1 MMQAFRNSA
10 KVAGAIFALLM
21 LIFMATSVD
30 WGSLTRS
37 TSAGKINGRTV
48 DVRSY
53 QQFVQQTIDNR
64 QRESP
69 ASLTLEDR
77 NQIEDQVWEQLIQN
91 SVLDAEYRRRGITV
105 TEDEIVDALRTS
117 PPPEFRNV
125 PEFQTDSQFDMAKYQ
140 RWLTS
145 SVGAQYLP
153 ALEAQYREQIERS
166 KLLRVVTA
174 DIYLSDA
181 ALWEQYRDEH
191 EQVKIALTAVIGRN
205 AVPDSQVAVT
215 DADVAAYYKA
225 HQDDFKRPRTAYLSF
240 MALPRLTDASDTA
253 EARARADSAR
263 KEIAGGTPFA
273 DVAQRESADSA
284 SAAKGGD
291 LGEWTKGTMD
301 PAFDSAA
308 FHLPLNTL
316 SEPVLSQFGF
326 HLIEITSR
334 KGDKVKG
341 RHILFPIEVSGA
353 HRDRLDAQADSLER
367 LGAERE
373 DGAAL
378 DTVARALR
386 LSVGKTAPVQQGT
399 RVQIG
404 NLVIPDAGIWAFQG
418 AKPGATSQ
426 VIETSYAFYVFRI
439 DSLAPEGVP
448 PLKEIRRSV
457 ESMVKNERKDRL
469 ARTLAQDYLKRVE
482 GGQSM
487 AEAAK
492 AMHLPDKEFGPFSRV
507 NPPLNN
513 AVVVGTA
520 FGLDVGRHSGVLDTK
535 DGLYVIQVLE
545 RTKADSA
552 QFVKDRD
559 SYRAKLVDLARQD
572 RVRGYLAA
580 LRQAAKVVDNRGKL
594 QQRSQQQQQ
603 QQGQQTPT
611 SRL

>member
-30 WGSLTRS
+30 WGSLTQS
-37 TSAGKINGRTV
+37 TSVGKINGQAV
-48 DVRSY
+48 DARSY
-53 QQFVQQTIDNR
+53 QQYVQQTIDNR
-64 QRESP
+64 QKESP
-69 ASLTLEDR
+69 AALTLEDR

-91 SVLDAEYRRRGITV
+91 SVLEAEYRKRGITV

-145 SVGAQYLP
+145 SVGGQYLP
-153 ALEAQYREQIERS
+153 VLEAQYREQIERS

-191 EQVKIALTAVIGRN
+191 EKVKIGLTAIIPRN
-205 AVPDSQVAVT
+205 AVPDSQVKLT
-215 DADVAAYYKA
+215 DADVSAYYKA
-225 HQDDFKRPRTAYLSF
+225 HMDEFKRPRTAYLSF
-240 MALPRLTDASDTA
+240 VALPRLTDASDTA
-253 EARARADSAR
+253 EARTRADSAR
-263 KEIAGGTPFA
+263 KEIQEGAPFA
-273 DVAQRESADSA
+273 DVARRESADSA

-291 LGEWTKGTMD
+291 LGEWTKGNMD

-308 FHLPLNTL
+308 FRLPLYTV

-334 KGDKVKG
+334 KGDKAKG
-341 RHILFPIEVSGA
+341 RHILFPVELAGA

-378 DTVARALR
+378 DTVARALK
-386 LSVGKTAPVQQGT
+386 LSIGKTPPVQQGT

-404 NLVIPDAGIWAFQG
+404 NLVVPDAGVWAFQG
-418 AKPGATSQ
+418 AKPGATSS
-426 VIETSYAFYVFRI
+426 VIETSFAFYVFRL
-439 DSLAPEGVP
+439 DSLKPEGVP
-448 PLKEIRRSV
+448 PLAEIRRSV
-457 ESMVKNERKDRL
+457 EISLRNERKTGL
-469 ARTLAQDYLKRVE
+469 ARTVAQAYLKRVE
-482 GGQSM
+482 GGESM
-487 AEAAK
+487 ADAAK
-492 AMHLPDKEFGPFSRV
+492 AMKLPHQEFGPFSRV

-513 AVVVGTA
+513 PVVVGTA
-520 FGLDVGRHSGVLDTK
+520 FGLDVGQRSGVLDTK
-535 DGLYVIQVLE
+535 DGMYVVQVLE
-545 RTKADSA
+545 HTKADSA
-552 QFVKDRD
+552 AFVKDRD
-559 SYRAKLVDLARQD
+559 AYRAKLLDLARQD

-580 LRQAAKVVDNRGKL
+580 LRDAAKVVDNRGRL
-594 QQRSQQQQQ
+594 QQRAQQQQNQ
-603 QQGQQTPT
+603 QPQTPT
-611 SRL
+611 SQL

>member
-1 MMQAFRNSA
+1 
-10 KVAGAIFALLM
+10 M

-37 TSAGKINGRTV
+37 TSAGKINGRSV

-105 TEDEIVDALRTS
+105 TEDEIVEALRTS

-153 ALEAQYREQIERS
+153 SLEAQYRDQIERS

-191 EQVKIALTAVIGRN
+191 EKVKIMLTAIIGRN
-205 AVPDSQVAVT
+205 VVPDSQVTVT
-215 DADVAAYYKA
+215 DADLAAYYKA

-240 MALPRLTDASDTA
+240 VALPRLTDASDTA
-253 EARARADSAR
+253 EAKARADSAR
-263 KEIAGGTPFA
+263 KEIEGGTPFA
-273 DVAQRESADSA
+273 EVARRESADSA

-316 SEPVLSQFGF
+316 SQPVLSQFGF

-334 KGDKVKG
+334 KGDKAKG
-341 RHILFPIEVSGA
+341 RHILFPIEVAGD

-378 DTVARALR
+378 DTVARALK
-386 LSVGKTAPVQQGT
+386 LSVGRTGPVQQGT

-426 VIETSYAFYVFRI
+426 VIETTYAFYVFRV
-439 DSLAPEGVP
+439 DSLQPEGVP
-448 PLKEIRRSV
+448 PLKQIRRAV
-457 ESMVKNERKDRL
+457 EISLKNERKDKL
-469 ARTLAQDYLKRVE
+469 ARSLAEAFLKRVE

-487 AEAAK
+487 ADAAK
-492 AMHLPDKEFGPFSRV
+492 AMNLPIKEFGPFSRV

-513 AVVVGTA
+513 PVVVGTA
-520 FGLDVGRHSGVLDTK
+520 FGLDVGKRSGVLDTK

-545 RTKADSA
+545 HTKADSA
-552 QFVKDRD
+552 QFLKDRET
-559 SYRAKLVDLARQD
+559 YRAKLVDLARQD

-580 LRQAAKVVDNRGKL
+580 LRESAKVVDNRGML
-594 QQRSQQQQQ
+594 QQRPQQQQ

>member
-48 DVRSY
+48 DARSY
-53 QQFVQQTIDNR
+53 QQFVQQSIDNR

-105 TEDEIVDALRTS
+105 TEDEIVDALRNS

-181 ALWEQYRDEH
+181 ALWEQYKDEH
-191 EQVKIALTAVIGRN
+191 EQVKIALTAIIGRN
-205 AVPDSQVAVT
+205 AVPDSQVTIT
-215 DADVAAYYKA
+215 DADLAAYYKA
-225 HQDDFKRPRTAYLSF
+225 HQEEFKRPRTAYLSF
-240 MALPRLTDASDTA
+240 VALPRLTDASDTA

-263 KEIAGGTPFA
+263 KEIEGGAPFA
-273 DVAQRESADSA
+273 EVAQRESADSA

-301 PAFDSAA
+301 PAFDSVA
-308 FHLPLNTL
+308 FKLPLNTV
-316 SEPVLSQFGF
+316 SQPVLSQFGF

-334 KGDKVKG
+334 KGDKAKG
-341 RHILFPIEVSGA
+341 RHILFPIEVSGE

-378 DTVARALR
+378 DTVARALK
-386 LSVGKTAPVQQGT
+386 LSIGKTAPVQQGT

-404 NLVIPDAGIWAFQG
+404 NLVVPDAGVWAFEG

-426 VIETSYAFYVFRI
+426 VIEASYAFYVFRI
-439 DSLAPEGVP
+439 DSLKPEGVP
-448 PLKEIRRSV
+448 PLKEIRRTV
-457 ESMVKNERKDRL
+457 EQQLKNERKAAL
-469 ARTLAQDYLKRVE
+469 ARAVAQNYLKRVE

-492 AMHLPDKEFGPFSRV
+492 AMNLPDKEFGPFSRV
-507 NPPLNN
+507 NPPLNDPI
-513 AVVVGTA
+513 VVGAA
-520 FGLDVGRHSGVLDTK
+520 FGLDVGQRSGVLDTK

-545 RTKADSA
+545 HTKADSA
-552 QFVKDRD
+552 AFVKDREA
-559 SYRAKLVDLARQD
+559 YRAKLVDMARQD
-572 RVRGYLAA
+572 RVRGYLTA

-603 QQGQQTPT
+603 QGQQTPT
-611 SRL
+611 SQL

>member
-37 TSAGKINGRTV
+37 TSAGKINGHTV
-48 DVRSY
+48 DVRRY
-53 QQFVQQTIDNR
+53 EEYVRQTIDNR

-77 NQIEDQVWEQLIQN
+77 NQIEDDVWEQLIQN

-191 EQVKIALTAVIGRN
+191 ETVKIALTAIIGRN
-205 AVPDSQVAVT
+205 AVPDSQVTVT
-215 DADVAAYYKA
+215 DADVAAYYKS
-225 HQDDFKRPRTAYLSF
+225 HQDEFKRPRTAYLSF
-240 MALPRLTDASDTA
+240 VALPRLTDASDTA

-263 KEIAGGTPFA
+263 KEIEGGAPFA

-291 LGEWTKGTMD
+291 LGEWTKGNMD

-308 FHLPLNTL
+308 FHLPLNTV
-316 SEPVLSQFGF
+316 SQPVLSQFGF

-334 KGDKVKG
+334 KGDKAKG
-341 RHILFPIEVSGA
+341 RHILFPIELAGA

-378 DTVARALR
+378 DTVARALK
-386 LSVGKTAPVQQGT
+386 LSVGHTIPVQQGT

-404 NLVIPDAGIWAFQG
+404 NLVVPDAGVWAFQG
-418 AKPGATSQ
+418 GKPGATSQ
-426 VIETSYAFYVFRI
+426 VIETTYAFYIFRI
-439 DSLAPEGVP
+439 DSLTPEGVP
-448 PLKEIRRSV
+448 PLQQIRRSV
-457 ESMVKNERKDRL
+457 EISLKNERKGQL
-469 ARTLAQDYLKRVE
+469 ARALAQDYGKRID

-487 AEAAK
+487 VDAAK
-492 AMHLPDKEFGPFSRV
+492 AMNLPSKDFGPFSRV

-513 AVVVGTA
+513 PVVVGTA
-520 FGLDVGRHSGVLDTK
+520 FGLDVGQRSGVLDTK

-545 RTKADSA
+545 HVKADSA
-552 QFVKDRD
+552 QFLKDRD
-559 SYRAKLVDLARQD
+559 SYRAKLVDVARQD

-594 QQRSQQQQQ
+594 QQRSQQQQR
-603 QQGQQTPT
+603 QGQQSPT
-611 SRL
+611 SQL